1 MEAKKKPILSVE
13 VKGSAVDTAKE
24 WLDNKNNQ
32 TYLTYAGL
40 FVLGYLLGKGSRNM
54 KGVK

>member
-1 MEAKKKPILSVE
+1 METKKKPILSVE

-24 WLDNKNNQ
+24 LLDDKNNQ

-40 FVLGYLLGKGSRNM
+40 FVLGYLLGKGSKSK